1 MEKNKLVHG
10 EALSNAKFKTPS
22 REFGIMP
29 FWFWNGEMSYEEMEY
44 QLKEYYAKGIPGIY
58 IHARFGVKE
67 KIGYLSEDWF
77 DRVKFTVEKAQE
89 IGLQIWVYDEY
100 NWPSGTANNEIQKRD
115 PDLTQKYLELIEM
128 EIPGQFFTFLE
139 GTDSRYHDMEQSEPI
154 YACAILEEDLK
165 NGRPN
170 FVDLMPSLSFDKV
183 ITWEAP
189 KGPWRLFYFIERQ
202 ASWYTDVLDK
212 ETTQKFLEL
221 THERYKATM
230 NGNFEGNIKGFYT
243 DEPAMHYFETGKD
256 NPIVPWSRKMFKIFK
271 DANGYDLKPHL
282 AKLFFDLGEDTA
294 KLRFDFWSALSKQ
307 YEEAYYKQIADWCD
321 ENDVVF
327 TGHLLYEEWL
337 RRHARTGGNL
347 FHMLRHMDMLGVDH
361 LYPRIGTREM
371 PDEHVALKLAS
382 SAAHQFGSTRLLCES
397 LGGSYWDCT
406 MERMK
411 WIADW
416 EYMLGVNLFNP
427 HGFHYSIEG
436 ERKRDWPPS
445 QFYHH
450 TWWKDYGRFNDYMT
464 RMGYLLS
471 GGRHVAKIAILYP
484 LNSIWTNYTPQV
496 RNAVGN
502 AIEFDFNYL
511 TDTLLRLHV
520 DFDYI
525 DEDVMKDAVVKDGK
539 LCIRDEEYSL
549 LLLPPVTH
557 IKENTLS
564 TMEELYNQ
572 GGKVMGDAILPY
584 GCLEGNK
591 ENFTERIEKLF
602 NVCPVEVKKSFDN
615 KSKMDY
621 SIKINENGNGGKVVL
636 IEGPGL
642 YVNKPMEV
650 LKEAVL
656 ECVAPEIEIDS
667 EEVFYLHRIKDG
679 KDFFFIINPV
689 EDGREINVTITAN
702 GRPEL
707 WNLENGEIND
717 MPVFQRNGEKASF
730 KLYMQPYGSAMVS
743 FSEADELPH
752 VTEAN
757 VTIASINEDEIKAYG
772 RVEDEV
778 KVVVNKNGQDAVVF
792 KCGMK
797 PLAPVEFGAEWSF
810 TVDHENAML
819 VNNWK
824 VAIDEAEQGEEKG
837 YHLSSF
843 NDERWMNFR
852 MGAWEMQLPEERDEK
867 VYPATLWYRTTFEA
881 EYIPEDIKLLIDGFK
896 GKGYELFINDRK
908 VTEIP
913 VRSYIDAEIK
923 AVAIKKYVKTGV
935 NSVVVK
941 LVVKT
946 KGDGIL
952 DLLKITGDFS
962 LRSKEGKYI
971 ITEPKRSIST
981 GSWTTQGYPY
991 FSGTGEYTQAIKVDE
1006 AYIGKVLKLNVQ
1018 CGKDVLEVWVNC
1030 QNAGVCLWNP
1040 YELDLTPYLKAGENT
1055 ISVKVTNTLI
1065 NVLEAV
1071 EQASGVFGISIVP
1084 YDRYEFKI

>member
-1 MEKNKLVHG
+1 MGKNILVHG
-10 EALSNAKFKTPS
+10 EALSNEKFKTPS

-29 FWFWNGEMSYEEMEY
+29 FWFWNGEMNYEEMEY
-44 QLKEYYAKGIPGIY
+44 QLKEYYDKGIPGIY

-89 IGLQIWVYDEY
+89 IGLQVWIYDEY
-100 NWPSGTANNEIQKRD
+100 NWPSGTANNEVQKQE
-115 PDLTQKYLELIEM
+115 PDLTQRYLELIEM

-165 NGRPN
+165 NGVPN
-170 FVDLMPSLSFDKV
+170 FIDLMPSLSFDKV

-189 KGPWRLFYFIERQ
+189 KGPWRLFYFIERK
-202 ASWYTDVLDK
+202 ASWHTDVLDK
-212 ETTQKFLEL
+212 ETTKKFLEL
-221 THERYKATM
+221 THERYKESM
-230 NGNFEGNIKGFYT
+230 NGSLEGNLRGFYT

-256 NPIVPWSRKMFKIFK
+256 NAIVPWSRKMFKIFK

-282 AKLFFDLGEDTA
+282 AKLFFDIGEDTA

-307 YEEAYYKQIADWCD
+307 YEEAYYVQIADWCE

-337 RRHARTGGNL
+337 RKHARTGGNL

-450 TWWKDYGRFNDYMT
+450 TWWKDYTLFNEYMT
-464 RMGYLLS
+464 RMGYILS

-557 IKENTLS
+557 IKESTLK

-572 GGKVMGDAILPY
+572 GGSVMGDAILPY
-584 GCLEGNK
+584 GCLEGDK
-591 ENFTERIEKLF
+591 ENFTKRIEKLF
-602 NVCPVEVKKSFDN
+602 NVCPVEVKKAFDA
-615 KSKMDY
+615 KSKKDY
-621 SIKINENGNGGKVVL
+621 SIKVSENDNGGKVVL
-636 IEGPGL
+636 IDGPGL

-656 ECVAPEIEIDS
+656 QCVTPEIEIDS
-667 EEVFYLHRIKDG
+667 EEVFYLHRVKDG

-689 EDGREINVTITAN
+689 ENATKINVTITAE

-707 WNLENGEIND
+707 WNLENGDIND
-717 MPVFQRNGEKASF
+717 MPVFTRDGEKVSF

-743 FSEADELPH
+743 FSEADELPNIEE
-752 VTEAN
+752 TN
-757 VTIASINEDEIKAYG
+757 IAIVSVSNEEVNAYG
-772 RVEDEV
+772 RIEEEA
-778 KVVVNKNGQDAVVF
+778 KVVVNKNGQTTEVHTP
-792 KCGMK
+792 GIK
-797 PLAPVEFGAEWSF
+797 PLAPVEFGSEWRF
-810 TVDHENAML
+810 ATDHENAML

-824 VAIDEAEQGEEKG
+824 VAIDEAKQGEANG
-837 YHLSSF
+837 YHLSNF
-843 NDERWMNFR
+843 NDESWMNFK
-852 MGAWEMQLPEERDEK
+852 MGAWEMQLLEERDNK
-867 VYPATLWYRTTFEA
+867 VYPVTLWYRTSFEA

-896 GKGYELFINDRK
+896 GEGYELYINDKK
-908 VTEIP
+908 VTEKP
-913 VRSYIDAEIK
+913 ERSYIDAEIK
-923 AVAIKKYVKTGV
+923 AVGIKGYVKSGV

-941 LVVKT
+941 LVVRT
-946 KGDGIL
+946 KGDGIV

-962 LRSKEGKYI
+962 LRSKAGKYI
-971 ITEPKRSIST
+971 ITEPKRFIST

-991 FSGTGEYTQAIKVDE
+991 FSGVGEYTQTIKVDE
-1006 AYIGKVLKLNVQ
+1006 TYIGKVLKLNLA
-1018 CGKDVLEVWVNC
+1018 CGTDVAEVWVNE
-1030 QNAGVCLWNP
+1030 QKAGVRLWNP
-1040 YELDLTPYLKAGENT
+1040 YQLDLTSFIHAGENT
-1055 ISVKVTNTLI
+1055 ISVKMTNTLT

-1071 EQASGVFGISIVP
+1071 EQASGLFNISIVP
-1084 YDRYEFKI
+1084 YDCYAFKI